1 MARLGQ
7 SFSEIRPGHQLYGVF
22 HGGRLDKWAGMSQFY
37 KFLMVEHT
45 SSFPAY
51 SQLDGIFVLNKPSGP
66 SSAQCLKIFK
76 RFGQK
81 KLGHAGT
88 LDPLADGVLLVLL
101 GQATK
106 LSSWLLAE
114 GKKTYAATVRLGIE
128 TDTWDTEGTVLARKP
143 VDGITAEAIGN
154 IVASLCGEQVQEVPA
169 YSAAKFQGQP
179 LYKLTRKGIK
189 APVKHKIVKIYKAD
203 LLSAELP
210 HATFRVECSSGSYIR
225 SLAHSLGQRLGCGAA
240 LCNLT
245 REYSHPFS
253 LAEASALEDLER
265 QPAILPGRLLPLSA
279 ALPDWPKIQ
288 LTAEQAEAVRNG
300 QGIRASHESAS
311 HAFLCRGDTPLAL
324 ARLDDASREARWQVI
339 RGLWN

>member
-1 MARLGQ
+1 M
-7 SFSEIRPGHQLYGVF
+7 
-22 HGGRLDKWAGMSQFY
+22 
-37 KFLMVEHT
+37 FLMVEHT
-45 SSFPAY
+45 SNFPAY
-51 SQLDGIFVLNKPSGP
+51 PQLDGIFVLNKPSGP

-76 RFGQK
+76 CLGQK
-81 KLGHAGT
+81 KIGHAGT
-88 LDPLADGVLLVLL
+88 LDPLANGVLLVLL

-114 GKKTYAATVRLGIE
+114 GRKTYSATVRLGIE
-128 TDTWDTEGTVLARKP
+128 TDTWDTEGAILASKP
-143 VDGITAEAIGN
+143 VDGISAEAIGN
-154 IVASLCGEQVQEVPA
+154 AIASLRGEQIQEVPA

-179 LYKLTRKGIK
+179 LYKLARKGIK
-189 APVKHKIVKIYKAD
+189 APVKHKTVKIYKAE

-253 LAEASALEDLER
+253 LAEASALEELAG
-265 QPAILPGRLLPLSA
+265 QPDILSGRLLPLSA

-288 LTAEQAEAVRNG
+288 LTAVQAGAVRNG
-300 QGIRASHESAS
+300 QGVRASQESAS
-311 HAFLCRGDTPLAL
+311 HAFLCCGDTPLAL
-324 ARLDDASREARWQVI
+324 ARLDRASREARWQVV